1 MKQQLRLI
9 GLDCAHCAAK
19 IERAVQE
26 LPGVS
31 GASLNFLTGRL
42 TVEGEEQA
50 LAELFDH
57 TVRLVRRYEPDAEVR
72 RA

>member
-1 MKQQLRLI
+1 MRKVFKLTD
-9 GLDCAHCAAK
+9 LDCAHCAAK

-31 GASLNFLTGRL
+31 SASLNFLTGRL

-57 TVRLVRRYEPDAEVR
+57 TVRLVRRYEPDVEVR

>member
-50 LAELFDH
+50 LAELFDY

>member
-31 GASLNFLTGRL
+31 SASLNFLTGRL
-42 TVEGEEQA
+42 TVEGEEQE

-57 TVRLVRRYEPDAEVR
+57 TVRLVRRYEPDVEVR

>member
-31 GASLNFLTGRL
+31 SASLNFLTGRL

-50 LAELFDH
+50 LAELFDY